1 MTGNTSSS
9 SRCEG
14 KENTNLYLQIDLQ
27 TRHFICHFFLSTYGG
42 SNEGGTNYTMELS
55 VDGTNW
61 TTNKNENFRNS
72 GSELKVHHNARYLRF
87 SLKAGQGKVC
97 MTTEI
102 FGMEP
107 GEGTTVS
114 YTTGRTFTTAE
125 TTIPTASTTA
135 KIASAATTESITAE
149 TTKSA
154 KNSVTTVSYTTTKTS
169 TTAETTTPADVDI
182 MTTEDYVTTISYT
195 TTRTSTTAETTTPA
209 DVDIMTTE
217 DYGKQQLYRYA
228 VYALAGIVLVFLII
242 IGALIRRLRQAVRTG
257 RNIVTDHDIPVSPA
271 ERQES
276 ESGHY
281 MELRPPQM
289 QSPEP
294 TYEPLQSRYSTHYY
308 SNVGFVGGKSG
319 NDDVR
324 VYENV
329 ESGGIV

>member
-1 MTGNTSSS
+1 
-9 SRCEG
+9 
-14 KENTNLYLQIDLQ
+14 
-27 TRHFICHFFLSTYGG
+27 
-42 SNEGGTNYTMELS
+42 
-55 VDGTNW
+55 
-61 TTNKNENFRNS
+61 
-72 GSELKVHHNARYLRF
+72 
-87 SLKAGQGKVC
+87 

-114 YTTGRTFTTAE
+114 YTTGRTSTTAE

-149 TTKSA
+149 TTKST
-154 KNSVTTVSYTTTKTS
+154 KNSVTTVSYTTT
-169 TTAETTTPADVDI
+169 
-182 MTTEDYVTTISYT
+182 
-195 TTRTSTTAETTTPA
+195 RTSTAAETTTPA

-228 VYALAGIVLVFLII
+228 AYALAGIVLVFLII

-294 TYEPLQSRYSTHYY
+294 TYESLQSRYSTHYY
-308 SNVGFVGGKSG
+308 SNVGFVGEKSG
-319 NDDVR
+319 NDDIR

>member
-1 MTGNTSSS
+1 MNDPVTGNTSSS

-14 KENTNLYLQIDLQ
+14 KENTNSYLQIDLQ
-27 TRHFICHFFLSTYGG
+27 TRHFICHCFL
-42 SNEGGTNYTMELS
+42 SNEGGTTYAMELS

-61 TTNKNENFRNS
+61 TTNKNEKFRNS
-72 GSELKVHHNARYLRF
+72 GSVLKVNHNARYLRF
-87 SLKAGQGKVC
+87 WPKAGQGKVC

-102 FGMEP
+102 FGMELE
-107 GEGTTVS
+107 EGTTVS
-114 YTTGRTFTTAE
+114 YTTGRTSTTAE

-135 KIASAATTESITAE
+135 KIASASTTESITAE
-149 TTKSA
+149 TTKST
-154 KNSVTTVSYTTTKTS
+154 KNS
-169 TTAETTTPADVDI
+169 
-182 MTTEDYVTTISYT
+182 VTTISYT

-217 DYGKQQLYRYA
+217 DYGKQQLYHYA
-228 VYALAGIVLVFLII
+228 VYALAGIVLVFLVI

-294 TYEPLQSRYSTHYY
+294 TYESLQSRYSTHYY
-308 SNVGFVGGKSG
+308 SNVGFVGEKSG